1 MGSRLNL
8 DNKLREILGSTNVYY
23 QPPESVKISYP
34 CIIYDLADIP
44 TEKADN
50 GLYIINHRYTVTLIH
65 HDADTDLVEKMLESF
80 TYIDFDRNY
89 STNNL
94 HHFVFELNYQGG
106 ITNE

>member
-44 TEKADN
+44 TENADN

-65 HDADTDLVEKMLESF
+65 RDPDNELKDLILLKLQPYCTLNKIYTAD
-80 TYIDFDRNY
+80 
-89 STNNL
+89 NL
-94 HHFVFELNYQGG
+94 HHYVYDVYY
-106 ITNE
+106 